1 VDVYVDDKP
10 YEPSGAD
17 TQSLSDLINEVR
29 RSLESEGRMVVAI
42 RCDGVD
48 ITGGDFE
55 KAMVNSTGD
64 YGRIDL
70 YTGSARDLVEDAL
83 DQADSLLAG
92 SDGDRQAVVDGLG
105 AGKTSEAIVALSR
118 CMQVWHQ
125 VHQGIANSLAILDI
139 DPADLKVHDVTI
151 PDLLQTTRDRLF
163 QLKDAIEARDYVL
176 LSDTLQYEFDD
187 VIGAWK
193 ATITAIRGQL

>member
-1 VDVYVDDKP
+1 
-10 YEPSGAD
+10 
-17 TQSLSDLINEVR
+17 LSELINEVR
-29 RSLESEGRMVVAI
+29 ASLEAEGRMVVAI

-55 KAMVNSTGD
+55 QAMVKPVRD
-64 YGRIDL
+64 YARIDL

-83 DQADSLLAG
+83 DQAEGLLA
-92 SDGDRQAVVDGLG
+92 SSEGDRQAAIDCLG
-105 AGKTSEAIVALSR
+105 AGKTSEAVAALSR

-125 VHQGIANSLAILDI
+125 VHQGIANSLAILEM
-139 DPADLKVHDVTI
+139 DPAALKVNEVTI

-163 QLKDAIEARDYVL
+163 QVKDAIEARDYVL
-176 LSDTLQYEFDD
+176 LSDTLQYEFDE

-193 ATITAIRGQL
+193 ATITAIRDQM